1 MQGTRGES
9 HAMWRGWRLWALA
22 LALSTAVG
30 LLMFSYYFLDV
41 FVRGRNEPAHQK
53 LIEELTGA
61 WGELL
66 VVAAGYTLTRR
77 LRGRGAR
84 ALGWHLPAAVILS
97 ALHTTWNWATR
108 LLAFYALGYGRYDYG
123 IMRLRY
129 LMELPND
136 VIGYSLI
143 VTITLLVEHYRLSR
157 DREVRMAEL
166 EAEMSKVRLQALEAK
181 LQPHFLFNALNTVSS
196 VMYESVEE
204 ADRVLTRLA
213 DLLRRSLRYDAGTEV
228 SLADEVETL
237 ELYLDVVRAR
247 FGDRLTVTV
256 DIAPD
261 SRVAAVPALLLQPL
275 VENAIKHGDPG
286 AGVPATIVVS
296 AARSNGTLLLQVTD
310 NGPGLSMPADLAT
323 ASGVGLST
331 TRRRIE
337 RMYGDGGAL
346 TLSSPAE
353 GGLTAR
359 VTIPFRRR
367 DAVEN

>member
-1 MQGTRGES
+1 MTNTRDES
-9 HAMWRGWRLWALA
+9 RPMWRGWRLRALA
-22 LALSTAVG
+22 LAISTAVG
-30 LLMFSYYFLDV
+30 LLMFTYYYLDV
-41 FVRGRNEPAHQK
+41 FVRSGHEPAHEK

-66 VVAAGYTLTRR
+66 VVVAGYKLTRH

-84 ALGWHLPAAVILS
+84 ALGWHLVAVVILS
-97 ALHTTWNWATR
+97 AVHTTWNWATR
-108 LLAFYALGYGRYDYG
+108 ILVFRALGYGTYDYG

-143 VTITLLVEHYRLSR
+143 VTITLLAEQYRLSR

-204 ADRVLTRLA
+204 ADRVLTRLS

-237 ELYLDVVRAR
+237 EMYLDVVRAR
-247 FGDRLTVTV
+247 FGDRLTVQV
-256 DIAPD
+256 QIAPGAGA
-261 SRVAAVPALLLQPL
+261 AAVPALLLQPL

-286 AGVPATIVVS
+286 AGAAASILIS
-296 AARSNGTLLLQVTD
+296 AARSNGALLLEVTD
-310 NGPGLSMPADLAT
+310 NGPGLGMPAEQAM

-337 RMYGDGGAL
+337 RMYGERGAL
-346 TLSSPAE
+346 LLSSRAE

-359 VTIPFRRR
+359 ISIPFRPR
-367 DAVEN
+367 AVVES